1 VKQSGAVVAAGG
13 RLPKEATRGFEIA
26 PQDIPGDAPMR
37 QGKER
42 VGIASC
48 GGGEQETR
56 GFLVPPGCSQD
67 LDARNL

>member
-1 VKQSGAVVAAGG
+1 VKQSGAVVAAAG
-13 RLPKEATRGFEIA
+13 RLPKQAARGLEIA
-26 PQDIPGDAPMR
+26 PHDIPGDPPMR
-37 QGKER
+37 QGEER
-42 VGIASC
+42 VGISSC